1 MFWKQINEELCR
13 FLNVERSLC
22 APYHPQTNGLVEK
35 LNGTIQR

>member
-1 MFWKQINEELCR
+1 MFCKQINEELCA

-22 APYHPQTNGLVEK
+22 APYYPQTNRLVEK